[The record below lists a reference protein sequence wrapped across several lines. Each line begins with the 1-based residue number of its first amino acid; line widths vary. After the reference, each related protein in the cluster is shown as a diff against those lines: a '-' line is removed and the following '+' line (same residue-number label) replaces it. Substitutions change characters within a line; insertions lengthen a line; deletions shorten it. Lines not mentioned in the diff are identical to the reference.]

1 MIGLS
6 KLFKIS
12 LGFESHLLGIVK
24 GNLICSVQDS
34 RLKFT
39 IVTQVYFGVEWA
51 KFQLISVLGFSSS
64 WTSIERAQNRL
75 LLPVQ
80 N

>member
-34 RLKFT
+34 SLKFT

-64 WTSIERAQNRL
+64 
-75 LLPVQ
+75 
-80 N
+80 